1 MLPDEKKLTLADN
14 QRDLKT
20 AQQKLL
26 QRSEDS
32 MSCFES
38 MASLNRAA
46 LTMCLAPELD
56 EEDLAALGEVLMLQ
70 SALIQAAY
78 AHYRL
83 RDEIV
88 TTKQSGWHGKA
99 I

>member
-1 MLPDEKKLTLADN
+1 MLTDEKNIRAEN

-20 AQQKLL
+20 AQRMLL

-32 MSCFES
+32 LSCFES

-56 EEDLAALGEVLMLQ
+56 EEDLAALGEVLMIQ

-83 RDEIV
+83 RL
-88 TTKQSGWHGKA
+88 KN
-99 I
+99 